1 MFENMNQNPFMMSDQ
16 DTMIDID
23 NNSGNIDIDVTQG
36 QSLSNGPMNFG
47 GQGMVTTQ
55 TPIIEPMRERVV
67 NRTFEHIVPH
77 VCPMRTKIINHHI
90 YKHTYRPAYS
100 CCEENVCSEVQCG
113 SCCNFN

>member
-1 MFENMNQNPFMMSDQ
+1 MFDNVSQNPFMMPSQ
-16 DTMIDID
+16 DGLIDID
-23 NNSGNIDIDVTQG
+23 NNSGTIDIDLNQA
-36 QSLSNGPMNFG
+36 QSMSNGPMNLG
-47 GQGMVTTQ
+47 GQGMINTQ
-55 TPIIEPMRERVV
+55 TPIIEPGRERVI

-77 VCPMRTKIINHHI
+77 ICPIRTKIVNHHI